1 MIGKKRRMERLFV
14 GPEKRC
20 LMTPLDHGAWLGPQ
34 KGIDNPK
41 DIVTKV
47 LAGGANALLVTPGF
61 LKQVESVITPDIGIC
76 LRVSI
81 TCGPSPEGKQE
92 VLAATMETALKMD
105 VDAVALSIFFG
116 RGAEPEMQR
125 TISKYIEEAHRY
137 DMPVL
142 AEMIP
147 AADKMY
153 DIDAIAHVSR
163 LGMEMGADII
173 KTNYAGDPVAYKH
186 VVSSVGL
193 PIIIAGGENKGGEE
207 GTLEMIRDIVKAGAH
222 GVAIGRRVWQAED
235 PEGLVRK
242 MKQELF
248 K

>member
-125 TISKYIEEAHRY
+125 TISNTIVIRFFKAFFHQIGTHS
-137 DMPVL
+137 M
-142 AEMIP
+142 
-147 AADKMY
+147 K
-153 DIDAIAHVSR
+153 DIMQRKFD
-163 LGMEMGADII
+163 
-173 KTNYAGDPVAYKH
+173 
-186 VVSSVGL
+186 
-193 PIIIAGGENKGGEE
+193 
-207 GTLEMIRDIVKAGAH
+207 GTSCFTITT
-222 GVAIGRRVWQAED
+222 
-235 PEGLVRK
+235 
-242 MKQELF
+242 
-248 K
+248 